1 MNCALTP
8 TSLHTN
14 QHFFPFMRHFK
25 PFLTF
30 LAALVLFPASM
41 MAKNLTVTFSDTPIE
56 QAMAEIKKQSGYEF
70 VYKKNL
76 IDKNERV
83 TLKLRDVS
91 IEQVLNRIFN
101 DDSGIK
107 YELIDKTII
116 LSKAPDNSPY
126 FKRNV
131 TGFVTDTKGEPLVG
145 VTVFVDG
152 TTTGASTDLD
162 GQFSIIM
169 EKGKDKLRFSYIGM
183 KTKTVTVKPNEK
195 MVMVTLVDEPTLMK
209 EIVVTGYQQI
219 KRESATGSFQNI
231 SAADMA
237 ERYTGDITSNLEG
250 KVPGLVTYDNGS
262 GNGKE
267 MIIRG
272 AGSFQANTSPL
283 VVVDGLPIEGGI
295 ESVNP
300 YEIDNITILKD
311 AAAAAIYGARASN
324 GVIVIT
330 TKRAR
335 EDKLKVEFNAD
346 VTVSGKN
353 DYGYMGWAS
362 AAELIELEGYNY
374 NHIKGLADR
383 TPYNS
388 LLNYHQTGRDRSIS
402 PATLLM
408 LRRDLGEIDA
418 TRYSNEIN
426 ALSANDYR
434 REWQNAM
441 ERNQVTQ
448 QYNLAVRYS
457 GKAMSN
463 SLVLNYENDN
473 TGIKEAS
480 NNTLML
486 NYRGAMKFGKLFD
499 ISVGLNIVSER
510 AHGGLY
516 DSEWGAITSFDPYR
530 SMYSA
535 DGSPAPMQAT
545 FDIADPTFKNPVYG
559 LKSPAYN
566 QLDEIGTS
574 ENHTRRTNIRPWV
587 NAKVN
592 ILTGWSANAMF
603 QYEDIFY
610 KSDAMWGKDSFTM
623 RSMYNQ
629 YTAFD
634 RASNSVTHHIPDGGM
649 LKTTTS
655 EGSFYTFRAQTDYN
669 NTLAEK
675 HDISAAIGF
684 EYRQQR
690 EKTYG
695 NVLMGYDDQTQT
707 NSNYMMN
714 WRLIKDMEGSAGVLG
729 ADYPMYGAPESDSFA
744 TTHILH
750 RFYSIYGLANY
761 VYDSRYAA
769 SFSCRIDKTDLFGA
783 DPKFRGRPLW
793 SAGLSWNI
801 HNEAFMRDIT
811 WIDVLKLRASY
822 GLTGNIAQN
831 ISSFLTATIGINE
844 IYGNKYAYLN
854 TPPNE
859 QLRWEKTATWNI
871 GADFSFWNSRLSG
884 SFDFYRKHG
893 SDLLSTT
900 DLDPTTGW
908 GQLTIN
914 NGKMVNTGIEVQLN
928 SSILQ
933 AADPSSVGLDLSFN
947 IAYNH
952 NKVTKVDHL
961 PTSGLEALSETT
973 LHEGYPVN
981 SLFSYDFAG
990 FVKEGGI
997 QYYSWR
1003 DHNGNVQTAN
1013 IDTDIF
1019 TPQDIVYSGS
1029 LDPKVMGSITPKVS
1043 WQRFDLSLMMAFYT
1057 GHVMRAN
1064 VENYSSEGSMYG
1076 YSSLSEID
1084 AIPSAYLDFWRT
1096 GDYSRFPANGYAGGS
1111 NVVGYGQ
1118 YLNTNVV
1125 PADFM
1130 KLRNIV
1136 LSYQFAPSVC
1146 KALRIDEL
1154 RLRFQMNNVATWAR
1168 NGLGIDPEANNPL
1181 TGIRSL
1187 KAPKS
1192 YTFSIYFSF

>member
-1 MNCALTP
+1 MKQYNILIA
-8 TSLHTN
+8 
-14 QHFFPFMRHFK
+14 FF
-25 PFLTF
+25 
-30 LAALVLFPASM
+30 AAILLFPASM
-41 MAKNLTVTFSDTPIE
+41 MAKKMSVNFSDTPIE
-56 QAMAEIKKQSGYEF
+56 QAMSEIRKQSGYEF

-76 IDKNERV
+76 IDKREKV
-83 TLKLRDVS
+83 TLRLRDVS

-101 DDSGIK
+101 EDSGIK

-116 LSKAPDNSPY
+116 LSKAPDNAPY

-131 TGFVTDTKGEPLVG
+131 TGVVSDSKGEPLMG
-145 VTVFVDG
+145 VTVFVEG
-152 TTTGASTDLD
+152 TTTGASTDID

-169 EKGKDKLRFSYIGM
+169 EKGQDKLRFSYVGM
-183 KTKTVTVKPNEK
+183 KTKTVTVTPKENI
-195 MVMVTLVDEPTLMK
+195 VMVTLVDEPTLMK
-209 EIVVTGYQQI
+209 EVVVTGYQQI
-219 KRESATGSFQNI
+219 KRESATGAFQNI

-250 KVPGLVTYDNGS
+250 KVPGLVTYDNG
-262 GNGKE
+262 NGKE
-267 MIIRG
+267 MMIRG

-330 TKRAR
+330 TKKAR
-335 EDKLKVEFNAD
+335 EDRLTVEFNAD
-346 VTVSGKN
+346 VTVSEKN
-353 DYGYMGWAS
+353 DYDYMKWATAS
-362 AAELIELEGYNY
+362 EMTELETYNFNY
-374 NHIKGLADR
+374 VKGLADR
-383 TPYNS
+383 TAYNS
-388 LLNYHQTGRDRSIS
+388 LLNYHTSGRDHSIS
-402 PATLLM
+402 PATLLL
-408 LRRDLGEIDA
+408 LRRDLGEIDDA
-418 TRYSNEIN
+418 MFAADMNSL
-426 ALSANDYR
+426 ASNDYR

-448 QYNLAVRYS
+448 QYNLAIRHN
-457 GKAMSN
+457 GKNMSN
-463 SLVLNYENDN
+463 SLALNYENDN
-473 TGIKEAS
+473 TGVKEAS
-480 NNTLML
+480 NNAFML
-486 NYRGAMKFGKLFD
+486 NYRGNIKLGRILD
-499 ISVGLNIVSER
+499 VSVGLNLVSER
-510 AHGGLY
+510 ARGGLF
-516 DSEWGAITSFDPYR
+516 DSEWGSITSFAPYR
-530 SMYSA
+530 TMYSA

-545 FDIADPTFKNPVYG
+545 FTTDDPVYNNPLYG
-559 LKSPAYN
+559 LKSPFYN
-566 QLDEIGTS
+566 LIEEIGIS
-574 ENHTRRTNIRPWV
+574 ENNTRRTNIRPWI

-592 ILTGWSANAMF
+592 ILPGWSANAMF

-610 KSDAMWGKDSFTM
+610 KSDAMWGRNSFYM
-623 RSMYNQ
+623 RSIYNL
-629 YTAFD
+629 YTTSD
-634 RASNSVTHHIPDGGM
+634 RASDSAKHYIPDGGM

-669 NTLAEK
+669 NTFAEK
-675 HDISAAIGF
+675 HDISAAVGF

-714 WRLIKDMEGSAGVLG
+714 WGLLKDMEGSAGVLG
-729 ADYPMYGAPESDSFA
+729 ANYPMYGAPDSDSFT

-750 RFYSIYGLANY
+750 RFYSIYGIANY
-761 VYDSRYAA
+761 VYDARYAA

-801 HNEAFMRDIT
+801 HNEAFMRDLT

-859 QLRWEKTATWNI
+859 QLRWEKTATWNV

-884 SFDFYRKHG
+884 SVDFYRKHG

-914 NGKMVNTGIEVQLN
+914 NGKMVNTGVEVQLN
-928 SSILQ
+928 SSIIQ
-933 AADPSSVGLDLSFN
+933 AAEPSAFGFDLSFN

-961 PTSGLEALSETT
+961 PASGMEALSSST

-981 SLFSYDFAG
+981 SIFSYDFAG
-990 FVKEGGI
+990 FVKEGDM

-1003 DHNGNVQTAN
+1003 DHNGDIQTAN

-1019 TPQDIVYSGS
+1019 SPQDVVYCGS
-1029 LDPKVMGSITPKVS
+1029 LDPKVMGSVTPRFS
-1043 WQRFDLSLMMAFYT
+1043 WQRFDLSFMMAFYA

-1076 YSSLSEID
+1076 YDGLSEID
-1084 AIPSAYLDFWRT
+1084 AVPSAYLDFWRT

-1111 NVVGYGQ
+1111 NVVGYGR
-1118 YLNTNVV
+1118 YMDSNVV
-1125 PADFM
+1125 PADFL

-1146 KALRIDEL
+1146 KTLNIDEL

-1181 TGIRSL
+1181 SGSRSL
-1187 KAPKS
+1187 KTPRS